1 MFNPEYR
8 LKQIDAQIQQLEEE
22 KKRIESIIQH
32 ANNQSQTVKQYAI
45 WYAQSKFDEFMP
57 ASGSPKRFTVKV
69 VYNSLQEAKQ
79 VAEHLSR
86 QTPGMI
92 FRVYPVN
99 HNYEINGELLFGVEY
114 DECMEYARKHVTSKD
129 EYAARDQYRYFY
141 QQCKINK
148 AKRSLRK

>member
-22 KKRIESIIQH
+22 KKRIENTILH
-32 ANNQSQTVKQYAI
+32 AHTHAPKQYAI
-45 WYAQSKFDEFMP
+45 WYAQSRFDEFMP
-57 ASGSPKRFTVKV
+57 ASGSPKKFTVKV
-69 VYNSLQEAKQ
+69 VYSSLQEAQQ

-99 HNYEINGELLFGVEY
+99 HNYEINGKLLFG
-114 DECMEYARKHVTSKD
+114 RK
-129 EYAARDQYRYFY
+129 
-141 QQCKINK
+141 
-148 AKRSLRK
+148 

>member
-1 MFNPEYR
+1 MFDPEYR
-8 LKQIDAQIQQLEEE
+8 LKQIDAQIKQLEEE
-22 KKRIESIIQH
+22 KKRIENTILH
-32 ANNQSQTVKQYAI
+32 AHTQASKQYAI
-45 WYAQSKFDEFMP
+45 WYAQSRFDEFMP
-57 ASGSPKRFTVKV
+57 ASGSPKKFTVKV
-69 VYNSLQEAKQ
+69 VYSSLQEAKQ

-99 HNYEINGELLFGVEY
+99 HNYEINGKLLFGVEY
-114 DECMEYARKHVTSKD
+114 DECVEYASKHVTSKD
-129 EYAARDQYRYFY
+129 AYAARDQYRYFY